1 MRGMI
6 ASNKAFS
13 VFVRSI
19 IPLIFLCGSAPGNGC
34 GGTSPVGWKA
44 WQWTISPVRRRAT
57 TRVPVAVVGSRVAPA
72 EPVAP
77 DRAASREVAGRRTP
91 RNARPVRVRT
101 IAALVRV
108 KTGGVIRMVIGR
120 TAVTKRA
127 GTTGEVRKDGLTAAI
142 APSVMSVPSVM
153 TGAGT
158 TECMPIV
165 LGMTGL
171 GAMTG
176 RAMIGHGVATA
187 PVVAGGHGTS
197 VVTTARV
204 TTARI
209 GRIGRTDRTATTVRV
224 GKIGLTGTTARVRA
238 VGTGATVPSSR
249 IGLGVNVPSVPSVR
263 TEPMA
268 RQVPIAVPETTAL
281 TVVIGPG
288 AMSGRVV
295 TGSLTGTAAR
305 VVLTGSEARNRF
317 VRNTAT
323 IGRAGVTAVRIAG
336 TEPKELAPT
345 SGIGTAPATG
355 RVRRGRSV
363 TTAGGTTAGVTNETG
378 IVVRTGMP
386 GHPAATARTGLV
398 TEMADR
404 GRTVVA
410 TAVSVAVTA
419 TRVLAPR
426 SVGSAHP
433 GLRIVARTG
442 PGGPTGRGSGTV
454 AISPGPRAG
463 RPASRTSCRPARS
476 RLRRA

>member
-1 MRGMI
+1 M
-6 ASNKAFS
+6 
-13 VFVRSI
+13 
-19 IPLIFLCGSAPGNGC
+19 
-34 GGTSPVGWKA
+34 
-44 WQWTISPVRRRAT
+44 
-57 TRVPVAVVGSRVAPA
+57 
-72 EPVAP
+72 
-77 DRAASREVAGRRTP
+77 
-91 RNARPVRVRT
+91 

-120 TAVTKRA
+120 TAVTNRA

-158 TECMPIV
+158 T
-165 LGMTGL
+165 GL

-176 RAMIGHGVATA
+176 RAMTGHGVATGPIGVVTGPIGVVTA

-204 TTARI
+204 TTALI

-249 IGLGVNVPSVPSVR
+249 IGLGANVPSVPGVR
-263 TEPMA
+263 TELMA
-268 RQVPIAVPETTAL
+268 RQVPIAAPETTAL

-288 AMSGRVV
+288 AMSGRVGTV
-295 TGSLTGTAAR
+295 SLTGTAAR

-317 VRNTAT
+317 ARNTAT
-323 IGRAGVTAVRIAG
+323 IGRAGVTAVRITG

-363 TTAGGTTAGVTNETG
+363 TTAGVTNETG

-410 TAVSVAVTA
+410 TAVSVAITA
-419 TRVLAPR
+419 TRVLAPG

-433 GLRIVARTG
+433 GLRTVARTG

-463 RPASRTSCRPARS
+463 RPASRSSCRPAMS